1 MNDHGNREND
11 DVAEE
16 KWTETLRDLARDYN
30 QPPMIV
36 PREAMWAAIVAG
48 QRRDRPRILQISH
61 RFAPLAAAAVI
72 VLAVGIGI
80 GRVTVSRSA
89 RTPNTTNTAA
99 NSANSATPTAVPE
112 AYAIATTQQLLEVQ
126 ALLTAFD
133 ANNRQATGN
142 ADATRDPKASAK
154 ADAKADAHLASWAR
168 DLLSNTRLLLDSPAG
183 ADPHRRQLLE
193 DLELVLV
200 QIAALSPDA
209 AASDRAAIAHTL
221 DDAQVLPRI
230 KAAIPT
236 NQNQVGL

>member
-1 MNDHGNREND
+1 MNEHGNREND

-16 KWTETLRDLARDYN
+16 KWAETLRDLARDYN

-48 QRRDRPRILQISH
+48 QRRGRPRLLQFSR

-80 GRVTVSRSA
+80 GRVSISHPTGIPIGPNPT
-89 RTPNTTNTAA
+89 TP
-99 NSANSATPTAVPE
+99 AVPE
-112 AYAIATTQQLLEVQ
+112 AYAIATTQQLLQVQ

-133 ANNRQATGN
+133 ANNQAAG
-142 ADATRDPKASAK
+142 DATRDPKASAK

>member
-48 QRRDRPRILQISH
+48 QRRGRPRILQISR
-61 RFAPLAAAAVI
+61 RFAPLAAAAGI

-89 RTPNTTNTAA
+89 RTPSATNTAANSA

-133 ANNRQATGN
+133 ANNRQATGS
-142 ADATRDPKASAK
+142 AAGAK
-154 ADAKADAHLASWAR
+154 ADAKADAHLALWAR

>member
-1 MNDHGNREND
+1 MNDDAN
-11 DVAEE
+11 EE
-16 KWTETLRDLARDYN
+16 KWNDALRDLARDYN

-48 QRRDRPRILQISH
+48 QRRGRPRILQLSR

-72 VLAVGIGI
+72 VLAVGIGV
-80 GRVTVSRSA
+80 GRVSISRPTG
-89 RTPNTTNTAA
+89 TPIAA
-99 NSANSATPTAVPE
+99 NPAAAPTAVPE

-142 ADATRDPKASAK
+142 AAGAK
-154 ADAKADAHLASWAR
+154 ADAKADAHLALWAR

-209 AASDRAAIAHTL
+209 ATSDRAAIAHTL

>member
-1 MNDHGNREND
+1 MKDQGND
-11 DVAEE
+11 DVNDE
-16 KWTETLRDLARDYN
+16 KWNEALRDLARDYN

-36 PREAMWAAIVAG
+36 PREAMWAAIVTG
-48 QRRDRPRILQISH
+48 QRRSRSRVLDLSR

-80 GRVTVSRSA
+80 GRVSVSRSTG
-89 RTPNTTNTAA
+89 TPQIAAKTTT
-99 NSANSATPTAVPE
+99 TPAVPE
-112 AYAIATTQQLLEVQ
+112 AYAIATTQQLVQVQ
-126 ALLTAFD
+126 ALLTAFN
-133 ANNRQATGN
+133 ANDR
-142 ADATRDPKASAK
+142 DATRDATH
-154 ADAKADAHLASWAR
+154 DAQADAHLASWAR

-183 ADPHRRQLLE
+183 ADPRRRQLLE

>member
-1 MNDHGNREND
+1 MNDDAN
-11 DVAEE
+11 EE
-16 KWTETLRDLARDYN
+16 KWNEMLRDLARDYN

-48 QRRDRPRILQISH
+48 QRRGRPRILEFSR

-80 GRVTVSRSA
+80 GRVSISHPTATPIASNSA
-89 RTPNTTNTAA
+89 
-99 NSANSATPTAVPE
+99 ANSATPTAVPE

>member
-48 QRRDRPRILQISH
+48 QRRGRPRILQISR

-99 NSANSATPTAVPE
+99 NSTNSATPTAVPE

-133 ANNRQATGN
+133 ANNRQATGS
-142 ADATRDPKASAK
+142 AAGAK
-154 ADAKADAHLASWAR
+154 ADAKADAHLALWAR

>member
-1 MNDHGNREND
+1 MNDDAN
-11 DVAEE
+11 EE
-16 KWTETLRDLARDYN
+16 KWNEALRDLARDYN

-48 QRRDRPRILQISH
+48 QRRGRPRILQISR

-80 GRVTVSRSA
+80 GRVSISHPTGTPITGTTV
-89 RTPNTTNTAA
+89 A
-99 NSANSATPTAVPE
+99 NSAATPTAVPE

-133 ANNRQATGN
+133 ANTRQATGS
-142 ADATRDPKASAK
+142 AAGTKTDAK

>member
-1 MNDHGNREND
+1 MNDDAN
-11 DVAEE
+11 EE
-16 KWTETLRDLARDYN
+16 KWNEALRDLARDYN

-48 QRRDRPRILQISH
+48 QRRRQPRILQISR

-80 GRVTVSRSA
+80 GRVTVSHSA
-89 RTPNTTNTAA
+89 RTPNTTNTAS
-99 NSANSATPTAVPE
+99 NSAANSATPTAVPE

-133 ANNRQATGN
+133 ANNRQATG
-142 ADATRDPKASAK
+142 DATRDPQAGSKASAK
-154 ADAKADAHLASWAR
+154 ADAQADAHLASWAR

>member
-16 KWTETLRDLARDYN
+16 KWAETLRDLARDYN

-36 PREAMWAAIVAG
+36 PREAMWGAIVAG
-48 QRRDRPRILQISH
+48 QRRGRPRLLQFSR

-80 GRVTVSRSA
+80 GRVSISHPTA
-89 RTPNTTNTAA
+89 TPIAL
-99 NSANSATPTAVPE
+99 NSPANSATPTAVPE

-133 ANNRQATGN
+133 ANTRQATGS
-142 ADATRDPKASAK
+142 AAGAK

>member
-1 MNDHGNREND
+1 MNDDAN
-11 DVAEE
+11 EE
-16 KWTETLRDLARDYN
+16 KWNEMLRDLARDYN

-48 QRRDRPRILQISH
+48 RRRGRPRVLEFSR

-89 RTPNTTNTAA
+89 RTANTANTAA
-99 NSANSATPTAVPE
+99 NTANSATPTAVPE

-126 ALLTAFD
+126 ALLTAFN
-133 ANNRQATGN
+133 ANDRHG
-142 ADATRDPKASAK
+142 DATRDPRASAK

-221 DDAQVLPRI
+221 DDAHVLPRI

>member
-1 MNDHGNREND
+1 MSD
-11 DVAEE
+11 DANEE
-16 KWTETLRDLARDYN
+16 RLNEMLRDLARDYH

-36 PREAMWAAIVAG
+36 PREAMWAAIAAG
-48 QRRDRPRILQISH
+48 QRRGRPRMLLLS
-61 RFAPLAAAAVI
+61 RRVAPLAAAAVI

-80 GRVTVSRSA
+80 GRVSISR
-89 RTPNTTNTAA
+89 PTNTPLVAKQT
-99 NSANSATPTAVPE
+99 TPAVPQ
-112 AYAIATTQQLLEVQ
+112 AYAIATTQQLLQAQ
-126 ALLTAFD
+126 ALLTAF
-133 ANNRQATGN
+133 N
-142 ADATRDPKASAK
+142 ASDRGATRDPKG
-154 ADAKADAHLASWAR
+154 DAKADAHLASWAR
-168 DLLSNTRLLLDSPAG
+168 DLLSNTRLLLDSPAA

-209 AASDRAAIAHTL
+209 ATSDRAAIAHTL

>member
-1 MNDHGNREND
+1 MNDDAN
-11 DVAEE
+11 EE
-16 KWTETLRDLARDYN
+16 KWNEALRDLARDYN

-48 QRRDRPRILQISH
+48 QRRGRPRILQISR

-80 GRVTVSRSA
+80 GRVSISHPTG
-89 RTPNTTNTAA
+89 TPITGTTAA
-99 NSANSATPTAVPE
+99 NSAATPTAVPE

-133 ANNRQATGN
+133 ANNRQATGS
-142 ADATRDPKASAK
+142 AAGAK

>member
-1 MNDHGNREND
+1 MNDDAN
-11 DVAEE
+11 EE
-16 KWTETLRDLARDYN
+16 KWNEALRDLARDYN

-48 QRRDRPRILQISH
+48 QRRGRPRILQFSR

-80 GRVTVSRSA
+80 GRVSISRPTG
-89 RTPNTTNTAA
+89 TPIAGTTA
-99 NSANSATPTAVPE
+99 ATPTVVPE

-133 ANNRQATGN
+133 ANNRQATG
-142 ADATRDPKASAK
+142 DPQAGSNASAK

>member
-1 MNDHGNREND
+1 MNEHGNREND

-16 KWTETLRDLARDYN
+16 KWAETLRDLARDYN

-48 QRRDRPRILQISH
+48 QRRGRPRILQFSR

-80 GRVTVSRSA
+80 GRVSMSHSTGTRIPDPA
-89 RTPNTTNTAA
+89 ANTAA
-99 NSANSATPTAVPE
+99 NPATAPAVPE

-133 ANNRQATGN
+133 ANTRQATVG
-142 ADATRDPKASAK
+142 AAGAK

>member
-1 MNDHGNREND
+1 MNDDAN
-11 DVAEE
+11 EE
-16 KWTETLRDLARDYN
+16 KWNDALRDLARDYN

-48 QRRDRPRILQISH
+48 QRRGRPRIIELSR

-80 GRVTVSRSA
+80 GRVSIST
-89 RTPNTTNTAA
+89 RTPIAAKPTT
-99 NSANSATPTAVPE
+99 PAVPE
-112 AYAIATTQQLLEVQ
+112 AYAIATTQQLLQAQ
-126 ALLTAFD
+126 ALLTAFN
-133 ANNRQATGN
+133 ANDRQAAG
-142 ADATRDPKASAK
+142 
-154 ADAKADAHLASWAR
+154 DAKADAHLASWAR
-168 DLLSNTRLLLDSPAG
+168 DVLSNTRLLLDSPAG

-209 AASDRAAIAHTL
+209 ATSDRAAIAHTL

-236 NQNQVGL
+236 NSNQVGL

>member
-1 MNDHGNREND
+1 
-11 DVAEE
+11 
-16 KWTETLRDLARDYN
+16 
-30 QPPMIV
+30 
-36 PREAMWAAIVAG
+36 MWAAIVAG
-48 QRRDRPRILQISH
+48 QRRGRPRILQISR

-72 VLAVGIGI
+72 VLAIGIGI
-80 GRVTVSRSA
+80 GRVTVSRSTGTSTA
-89 RTPNTTNTAA
+89 TNTATNTAGNSGA
-99 NSANSATPTAVPE
+99 NSAANSATPTAVPE

-133 ANNRQATGN
+133 ANTRQATGS
-142 ADATRDPKASAK
+142 AAGAK

>member
-1 MNDHGNREND
+1 MNDDAN
-11 DVAEE
+11 EE
-16 KWTETLRDLARDYN
+16 KWNEALRDLARDYN

-48 QRRDRPRILQISH
+48 QRRGRPRILQISR

-80 GRVTVSRSA
+80 GRVSISHPTGTPITGTTV
-89 RTPNTTNTAA
+89 A
-99 NSANSATPTAVPE
+99 NSAATPTAVPE

-133 ANNRQATGN
+133 ANTRQATG
-142 ADATRDPKASAK
+142 SA
-154 ADAKADAHLASWAR
+154 AGTNTDAKADAHLASWAR

>member
-1 MNDHGNREND
+1 MNDDAN
-11 DVAEE
+11 EE
-16 KWTETLRDLARDYN
+16 KWNEMLRDLARDYN

-48 QRRDRPRILQISH
+48 QRRGRPRILQFSR

-80 GRVTVSRSA
+80 GRVSMSPSTGTSIA
-89 RTPNTTNTAA
+89 AKTTANTA
-99 NSANSATPTAVPE
+99 ATPTAVPE

-133 ANNRQATGN
+133 ANNRQATGS
-142 ADATRDPKASAK
+142 AAGAK

-183 ADPHRRQLLE
+183 ADPRRRQLLE

>member
-1 MNDHGNREND
+1 M
-11 DVAEE
+11 
-16 KWTETLRDLARDYN
+16 T
-30 QPPMIV
+30 
-36 PREAMWAAIVAG
+36 
-48 QRRDRPRILQISH
+48 
-61 RFAPLAAAAVI
+61 
-72 VLAVGIGI
+72 VGIGI

-89 RTPNTTNTAA
+89 RTTNTAANSA

-133 ANNRQATGN
+133 ANTRQATGS
-142 ADATRDPKASAK
+142 ATGTK